1 MKLSGK
7 KEAPLKTNLI
17 SIQIL
22 NETTRGRH
30 MMSVLCFTMV

>member
-22 NETTRGRH
+22 NETVWGCC
-30 MMSVLCFTMV
+30 MMSILCFTMV